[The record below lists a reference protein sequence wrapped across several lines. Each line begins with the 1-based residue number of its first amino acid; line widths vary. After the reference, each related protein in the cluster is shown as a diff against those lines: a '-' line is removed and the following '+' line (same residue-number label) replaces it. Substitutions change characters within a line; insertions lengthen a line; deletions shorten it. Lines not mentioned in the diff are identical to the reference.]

1 MRSFKH
7 ISFNDRLKIEVLR
20 KAGHTP
26 KEIAEILHFHIS
38 TIYRE
43 LKRGQFEA
51 LNSDLTTEIRYS
63 PDIAQEYMNG
73 VLSAKGA
80 DLKIGNEKEFAD
92 RIEEIIINEGYSP
105 AAALAKVKEEGID
118 FTVCVTTLYSYIDK
132 GIFYN
137 LTLKNLPEKRK
148 GEKKHKRK
156 TTQKRATKGESIEN
170 RPEEIDTRETFGH
183 WEMDTVVGA
192 RGVSKK
198 SLLVLTERKTRKE
211 IIFLLKEHT
220 AAAVVKALDRLER
233 KTGAAFR
240 KIFKTI
246 TVDNGSEFADW
257 QGMERSKRN
266 KKNRTKVYYCHP
278 YSSWERGSN
287 ENQNKLVRRHIPK
300 GVNFDDKTQ
309 GDIDNIAE
317 WINNYPRRLFEYQSA
332 EKLYNDELRKLQLKR
347 TSKEAAVFVRPFL
360 NTHNSISRA
369 GSGTNTH

>member
-1 MRSFKH
+1 VEREVSMRTFKH
-7 ISFNDRLKIEVLR
+7 FTFNDRLRLEVLK
-20 KAGHTP
+20 KAGHKP
-26 KEIAEILHFHIS
+26 KEIAEILHFHVS

-43 LKRGQFEA
+43 LKRGEFEA
-51 LNSDLTTEIRYS
+51 LNSDLTTETRYS

-73 VLSAKGA
+73 VLTAKGA

-92 RIEEIIINEGYSP
+92 RIEDIIINEGYSP
-105 AAALAKVKEEGID
+105 AAALAKVKAEGID

-132 GIFYN
+132 GVFLN
-137 LTLKNLPEKRK
+137 LTLKDLPEKRK
-148 GEKKHKRK
+148 GEKRTKRK

-170 RPEEIDTRETFGH
+170 RPEEIDTREKFGN

-220 AAAVVKALDRLER
+220 AAAVVKALDKLER
-233 KTGAAFR
+233 KMGAKFR
-240 KIFKTI
+240 EIFKTI

-257 QGMERSKRN
+257 EGMERSKRT
-266 KKNRTKVYYCHP
+266 KKKRTKIYYCHP

-309 GDIDNIAE
+309 GDVDNIAE
-317 WINNYPRRLFEYQSA
+317 WINNYPRRIHQYRTA
-332 EKLYNDELRKLQLKR
+332 EQLYNEELERM
-347 TSKEAAVFVRPFL
+347 AA
-360 NTHNSISRA
+360 
-369 GSGTNTH
+369 

>member
-1 MRSFKH
+1 MRTFKH
-7 ISFNDRLKIEVLR
+7 FTFNDRLRLEVLK
-20 KAGHTP
+20 KAGHKP
-26 KEIAEILHFHIS
+26 KEIAEILHFHVS

-43 LKRGQFEA
+43 LKRGEFEA
-51 LNSDLTTEIRYS
+51 LNSDLTTETRYS

-73 VLSAKGA
+73 VLIAKGA

-92 RIEEIIINEGYSP
+92 RIEDIIINEGYSP
-105 AAALAKVKEEGID
+105 AAALAKVKAEGID

-132 GIFYN
+132 GVFLN
-137 LTLKNLPEKRK
+137 LTLKDLPEKRK
-148 GEKKHKRK
+148 GEKRTKRK

-170 RPEEIDTRETFGH
+170 RPEEIDTREKFGN

-220 AAAVVKALDRLER
+220 AAAVVKALDKLER
-233 KTGAAFR
+233 KMGAKFR
-240 KIFKTI
+240 EIFKTI

-257 QGMERSKRN
+257 EGMERSKRT
-266 KKNRTKVYYCHP
+266 KKKRTKIYYCHP

-309 GDIDNIAE
+309 GDVDNIAE
-317 WINNYPRRLFEYQSA
+317 WINNYPRRIHQYRTA
-332 EKLYNDELRKLQLKR
+332 EQLYNEELERM
-347 TSKEAAVFVRPFL
+347 AA
-360 NTHNSISRA
+360 
-369 GSGTNTH
+369 

>member
-1 MRSFKH
+1 M
-7 ISFNDRLKIEVLR
+7 
-20 KAGHTP
+20 
-26 KEIAEILHFHIS
+26 
-38 TIYRE
+38 
-43 LKRGQFEA
+43 
-51 LNSDLTTEIRYS
+51 
-63 PDIAQEYMNG
+63 
-73 VLSAKGA
+73 
-80 DLKIGNEKEFAD
+80 
-92 RIEEIIINEGYSP
+92 
-105 AAALAKVKEEGID
+105 AKVKEEGID

-332 EKLYNDELRKLQLKR
+332 EKLYNDELKKI
-347 TSKEAAVFVRPFL
+347 AA
-360 NTHNSISRA
+360 
-369 GSGTNTH
+369 

>member
-1 MRSFKH
+1 MRTFKH
-7 ISFNDRLKIEVLR
+7 FTFNDRLRLEVLK
-20 KAGHTP
+20 KAGHKP
-26 KEIAEILHFHIS
+26 KEIAEILHFHVS

-43 LKRGQFEA
+43 LKRGEFEA
-51 LNSDLTTEIRYS
+51 LNSDLTTETRYS

-73 VLSAKGA
+73 VLTAKGA

-92 RIEEIIINEGYSP
+92 RIEDIIINEGYSP
-105 AAALAKVKEEGID
+105 AAALAKVKAEGID

-132 GIFYN
+132 GVFLN
-137 LTLKNLPEKRK
+137 LTLKDLPEKRK
-148 GEKKHKRK
+148 GEKRTKRK

-170 RPEEIDTRETFGH
+170 RPEEIDTREKFGN

-220 AAAVVKALDRLER
+220 AAAVVKALDKLER
-233 KTGAAFR
+233 KMGAKFR
-240 KIFKTI
+240 ENFKTI

-257 QGMERSKRN
+257 EGMERSKRT
-266 KKNRTKVYYCHP
+266 KKKRTKIYYCHP

-309 GDIDNIAE
+309 GDVDNIAE
-317 WINNYPRRLFEYQSA
+317 WINNYPRRIHQYRTA
-332 EKLYNDELRKLQLKR
+332 EQLYNEELERM
-347 TSKEAAVFVRPFL
+347 AA
-360 NTHNSISRA
+360 
-369 GSGTNTH
+369 

>member
-1 MRSFKH
+1 MRTFKH
-7 ISFNDRLKIEVLR
+7 FTFNDRLRLEVLK
-20 KAGHTP
+20 KAGHKP
-26 KEIAEILHFHIS
+26 KEIAEILHFHVS

-43 LKRGQFEA
+43 LKRGEFEA
-51 LNSDLTTEIRYS
+51 LNSDLTTETRYS

-73 VLSAKGA
+73 VLTAKGA

-92 RIEEIIINEGYSP
+92 RIEDIIINEGYSP
-105 AAALAKVKEEGID
+105 AAALAKVKAEGID

-132 GIFYN
+132 GVFLN
-137 LTLKNLPEKRK
+137 LTLKDLPEKRK
-148 GEKKHKRK
+148 GEKRTKRK

-170 RPEEIDTRETFGH
+170 RPEEIDTREKFGN

-220 AAAVVKALDRLER
+220 AAAVVKALDKLER
-233 KTGAAFR
+233 KMGAKFR
-240 KIFKTI
+240 EIFKTI
-246 TVDNGSEFADW
+246 TVDNGSEFADGE
-257 QGMERSKRN
+257 GMERSKRT
-266 KKNRTKVYYCHP
+266 KKKRTKIYYCHP

-309 GDIDNIAE
+309 GDVDNIAE
-317 WINNYPRRLFEYQSA
+317 WINNYPRRIHQYRTA
-332 EKLYNDELRKLQLKR
+332 EQLYNEELERM
-347 TSKEAAVFVRPFL
+347 AA
-360 NTHNSISRA
+360 
-369 GSGTNTH
+369 

>member
-1 MRSFKH
+1 MRTFKH
-7 ISFNDRLKIEVLR
+7 FTFNDRLRLEVLK
-20 KAGHTP
+20 KAGHKP
-26 KEIAEILHFHIS
+26 KEIAEILHFHVS

-43 LKRGQFEA
+43 LKRGEFEA
-51 LNSDLTTEIRYS
+51 LNSDLTTETRYS

-73 VLSAKGA
+73 VLTAKGA

-92 RIEEIIINEGYSP
+92 RIEDIIINEGYSP
-105 AAALAKVKEEGID
+105 AAALAKVKAEGID

-132 GIFYN
+132 GVFLN
-137 LTLKNLPEKRK
+137 LTIKDLPEKRK
-148 GEKKHKRK
+148 GEKRTKRK

-170 RPEEIDTRETFGH
+170 RPEEIDTREKFGN

-220 AAAVVKALDRLER
+220 AAAVVKALDKLER
-233 KTGAAFR
+233 KMGAKFR
-240 KIFKTI
+240 EIFKTI

-257 QGMERSKRN
+257 EGMERSKRT
-266 KKNRTKVYYCHP
+266 KKKRTKIYYCHP

-309 GDIDNIAE
+309 GDVDNIAE
-317 WINNYPRRLFEYQSA
+317 WINNYPRRIHQYRTA
-332 EKLYNDELRKLQLKR
+332 EQLYNEELERM
-347 TSKEAAVFVRPFL
+347 AA
-360 NTHNSISRA
+360 
-369 GSGTNTH
+369 

>member
-1 MRSFKH
+1 MRTFKH
-7 ISFNDRLKIEVLR
+7 FTFNDRLRLEVLK
-20 KAGHTP
+20 KAGHKP
-26 KEIAEILHFHIS
+26 KEIAEILHFHVS

-43 LKRGQFEA
+43 LKRGEFEA
-51 LNSDLTTEIRYS
+51 LNSDLTTETRYS

-73 VLSAKGA
+73 VLTAKGA

-92 RIEEIIINEGYSP
+92 RIEDIIINEGYSP
-105 AAALAKVKEEGID
+105 AAALAKAKAEGID

-132 GIFYN
+132 GVFLN
-137 LTLKNLPEKRK
+137 LTLKDLPEKRK
-148 GEKKHKRK
+148 GEKRTKRK

-170 RPEEIDTRETFGH
+170 RPEEIDTREKFGN

-220 AAAVVKALDRLER
+220 AAAVVKALDKLER
-233 KTGAAFR
+233 KMGAKFR
-240 KIFKTI
+240 EIFKTI

-257 QGMERSKRN
+257 EGMERSKRT
-266 KKNRTKVYYCHP
+266 KKKRTKIYYCHP

-309 GDIDNIAE
+309 GDVDNIAE
-317 WINNYPRRLFEYQSA
+317 WINNYPRRIHQYRTA
-332 EKLYNDELRKLQLKR
+332 EQLYNEELERM
-347 TSKEAAVFVRPFL
+347 AA
-360 NTHNSISRA
+360 
-369 GSGTNTH
+369 

>member
-1 MRSFKH
+1 MEREVSMRTFKH
-7 ISFNDRLKIEVLR
+7 FTFNDRLRLEVLK
-20 KAGHTP
+20 KAGHKP
-26 KEIAEILHFHIS
+26 KEIAEILHFHVS

-43 LKRGQFEA
+43 LKRGEFEA
-51 LNSDLTTEIRYS
+51 LNSDLTTETRYS

-73 VLSAKGA
+73 VLTAKGA

-92 RIEEIIINEGYSP
+92 RIEDIIINEGYSP
-105 AAALAKVKEEGID
+105 AAALAKVKAEGID

-132 GIFYN
+132 GVFLN
-137 LTLKNLPEKRK
+137 LTLKDLPEKRK
-148 GEKKHKRK
+148 GEKRTKRK

-170 RPEEIDTRETFGH
+170 RPEEIDTREKFGN

-192 RGVSKK
+192 RGVSKN

-220 AAAVVKALDRLER
+220 AAAVVKALDKLER
-233 KTGAAFR
+233 KMGAKFR
-240 KIFKTI
+240 EIFKTI

-257 QGMERSKRN
+257 EGMERSKRT
-266 KKNRTKVYYCHP
+266 KKKRTKIYYCHP

-309 GDIDNIAE
+309 GDVDNIAE
-317 WINNYPRRLFEYQSA
+317 WINNYPRRIHQYRTA
-332 EKLYNDELRKLQLKR
+332 EQLYNEELERM
-347 TSKEAAVFVRPFL
+347 AA
-360 NTHNSISRA
+360 
-369 GSGTNTH
+369 

>member
-1 MRSFKH
+1 MRTFKH
-7 ISFNDRLKIEVLR
+7 FTFNDRLRLEVLK
-20 KAGHTP
+20 KAGHKP
-26 KEIAEILHFHIS
+26 KEIAEILHFHVS

-43 LKRGQFEA
+43 LKRGEFEA
-51 LNSDLTTEIRYS
+51 LNSDLTTETRYS

-73 VLSAKGA
+73 VLTAKGA

-92 RIEEIIINEGYSP
+92 RIEDIIINEGYSP
-105 AAALAKVKEEGID
+105 AAALAKVKAEEID

-132 GIFYN
+132 GVFLN
-137 LTLKNLPEKRK
+137 LTLKDLPEKRK
-148 GEKKHKRK
+148 GEKRTKRK

-170 RPEEIDTRETFGH
+170 RPEEIDTREKFGN

-220 AAAVVKALDRLER
+220 AAAVVKALDKLER
-233 KTGAAFR
+233 KMGAKFR
-240 KIFKTI
+240 EIFKTI

-257 QGMERSKRN
+257 EGMERSKRT
-266 KKNRTKVYYCHP
+266 KKKRTKIYYCHP

-309 GDIDNIAE
+309 GDVDNIAE
-317 WINNYPRRLFEYQSA
+317 WINNYPRRIHQYRTA
-332 EKLYNDELRKLQLKR
+332 EQLYNEELERM
-347 TSKEAAVFVRPFL
+347 AA
-360 NTHNSISRA
+360 
-369 GSGTNTH
+369 

>member
-1 MRSFKH
+1 MRTFKH
-7 ISFNDRLKIEVLR
+7 FTFNDRLRLEVLK
-20 KAGHTP
+20 KAGHKP
-26 KEIAEILHFHIS
+26 KEIAEILHFHVS

-43 LKRGQFEA
+43 LKRGEFEA
-51 LNSDLTTEIRYS
+51 LNSDLTTETRYS

-73 VLSAKGA
+73 VLTAKGA

-92 RIEEIIINEGYSP
+92 RIEDIIINEGYSP
-105 AAALAKVKEEGID
+105 AAALAKVKAEGID

-132 GIFYN
+132 GVFLN
-137 LTLKNLPEKRK
+137 LTLKDLPEKRK
-148 GEKKHKRK
+148 GEKRTKRK

-170 RPEEIDTRETFGH
+170 RPEEIDTREKFGN

-220 AAAVVKALDRLER
+220 AAAVVKALDKLER
-233 KTGAAFR
+233 KMGAKFR
-240 KIFKTI
+240 EIFKTI

-257 QGMERSKRN
+257 EGMERSKRT
-266 KKNRTKVYYCHP
+266 KKKRTKIYYCHP

-309 GDIDNIAE
+309 GDVDNIEE
-317 WINNYPRRLFEYQSA
+317 WINNYPRRIHQYRTA
-332 EKLYNDELRKLQLKR
+332 EQLYNEELERM
-347 TSKEAAVFVRPFL
+347 AA
-360 NTHNSISRA
+360 
-369 GSGTNTH
+369 

>member
-1 MRSFKH
+1 MRTFKH
-7 ISFNDRLKIEVLR
+7 FTFNDRLRLEVLK
-20 KAGHTP
+20 KAGHKP
-26 KEIAEILHFHIS
+26 KEIAEILHFHVS

-43 LKRGQFEA
+43 LKRGEFEA
-51 LNSDLTTEIRYS
+51 LNSDLTTETRYS

-73 VLSAKGA
+73 VLTAKGA

-92 RIEEIIINEGYSP
+92 RIEDIIINEGYSP
-105 AAALAKVKEEGID
+105 AAALAKVKAEGID

-132 GIFYN
+132 GVFLN
-137 LTLKNLPEKRK
+137 LTLKDLPEKRK
-148 GEKKHKRK
+148 GEKRTKRK

-170 RPEEIDTRETFGH
+170 RPEEIDTREKFGN

-220 AAAVVKALDRLER
+220 AAAVVKALDKLER
-233 KTGAAFR
+233 KMGAKFR
-240 KIFKTI
+240 EIFKTI

-257 QGMERSKRN
+257 EGMERSKRT
-266 KKNRTKVYYCHP
+266 KKKRTKIYYCHP

-309 GDIDNIAE
+309 GDVDNIAE
-317 WINNYPRRLFEYQSA
+317 WINNYPRRIHQYRTA
-332 EKLYNDELRKLQLKR
+332 EQLYNEELERMA
-347 TSKEAAVFVRPFL
+347 T
-360 NTHNSISRA
+360 
-369 GSGTNTH
+369 

>member
-1 MRSFKH
+1 MRKFKH
-7 ISFNDRLKIEVLR
+7 ISYNDRLKIEVLR
-20 KAGHTP
+20 KAGHKP

-43 LKRGQFEA
+43 LKRGEFEA
-51 LNSDLTTEIRYS
+51 LNSDLTKETRYS

-80 DLKIGNEKEFAD
+80 DLKIGSEKEFAD

-105 AAALAKVKEEGID
+105 AAALAKAKTEGIE
-118 FTVCVTTLYSYIDK
+118 FTVCITTLYSYIDK
-132 GIFYN
+132 GVFLN
-137 LTLKNLPEKRK
+137 LTLKDLPEKRK
-148 GEKKHKRK
+148 DKKRTKRT
-156 TTQKRATKGESIEN
+156 TTQKRASKGESIEN
-170 RPEEIDTRETFGH
+170 RPEEIDTREEFGH

-233 KTGAAFR
+233 QLGKKFR
-240 KIFKTI
+240 QIFRTI

-257 QGMERSKRN
+257 EGMERSKRA
-266 KKNRTKVYYCHP
+266 KKKRTKIYYCHP

-309 GDIDNIAE
+309 GDVDRIEE
-317 WINNYPRRLFEYQSA
+317 WINNYPRRLFEYKTA
-332 EKLYNDELRKLQLKR
+332 EQLYTEELKHI
-347 TSKEAAVFVRPFL
+347 AA
-360 NTHNSISRA
+360 
-369 GSGTNTH
+369 

>member
-1 MRSFKH
+1 MRTFKH
-7 ISFNDRLKIEVLR
+7 FTFNDRLRLEVLK
-20 KAGHTP
+20 KAGHKP
-26 KEIAEILHFHIS
+26 KEIAEILHFHVS

-43 LKRGQFEA
+43 LKRGEFEA
-51 LNSDLTTEIRYS
+51 LNSDLTTETRYS

-73 VLSAKGA
+73 VLTAKGA

-92 RIEEIIINEGYSP
+92 RIEDIIINEGYSP
-105 AAALAKVKEEGID
+105 AAALAKVKAEGID

-132 GIFYN
+132 GVFLN
-137 LTLKNLPEKRK
+137 LTLKDLPEKRK
-148 GEKKHKRK
+148 GEKRTKRK
-156 TTQKRATKGESIEN
+156 ITQKRATKGESIEN
-170 RPEEIDTRETFGH
+170 RPEEIDTREKFGN

-220 AAAVVKALDRLER
+220 AAAVVKALDKLER
-233 KTGAAFR
+233 KMGAKFR
-240 KIFKTI
+240 EIFKTI

-257 QGMERSKRN
+257 EGMERSKRT
-266 KKNRTKVYYCHP
+266 KKKRTKIYYCHP

-309 GDIDNIAE
+309 GDVDNIAE
-317 WINNYPRRLFEYQSA
+317 WINNYPRRIHQYRTA
-332 EKLYNDELRKLQLKR
+332 EQLYNEELERM
-347 TSKEAAVFVRPFL
+347 AA
-360 NTHNSISRA
+360 
-369 GSGTNTH
+369 

>member
-1 MRSFKH
+1 MRTFKQ
-7 ISFNDRLKIEVLR
+7 FTYNDRLRLEVLV
-20 KAGHTP
+20 KAKHKP

-51 LNSDLTTEIRYS
+51 LNPDLTKEMRYS
-63 PDIAQEYMNG
+63 PDIAQQHKEEI
-73 VLSAKGA
+73 LAIKGA
-80 DLKIGNEKEFAD
+80 DLKIGNEQAFAD

-105 AAALAKVKEEGID
+105 AAALAKVKAEGVD
-118 FTVCVTTLYSYIDK
+118 FSICVTTLYSYIDK
-132 GIFYN
+132 GIFRN

-156 TTQKRATKGESIEN
+156 TIQKRAAKGESIEN
-170 RPEEIDTRETFGH
+170 RPDAIDTREEFGH

-211 IIFLLKEHT
+211 IIFLLKAHT
-220 AAAVVKALDRLER
+220 SAAVVKALDRLER
-233 KTGAAFR
+233 KQGKKFR
-240 KIFKTI
+240 EIFKSI

-257 QGMERSKRN
+257 EGMERSRRS
-266 KKNRTKVYYCHP
+266 KKKRTKIYYCHP

-300 GVNFDDKTQ
+300 GVNFDNKTQ
-309 GDIDNIAE
+309 GDIDIIAE
-317 WINNYPRRLFEYQSA
+317 WINNYPRRLHEYRTA
-332 EKLYNDELRKLQLKR
+332 EELYNEEIKMI
-347 TSKEAAVFVRPFL
+347 AA
-360 NTHNSISRA
+360 
-369 GSGTNTH
+369 

>member
-1 MRSFKH
+1 MRTFKH
-7 ISFNDRLKIEVLR
+7 FTFNDRLRLEVLK
-20 KAGHTP
+20 KAGHKP
-26 KEIAEILHFHIS
+26 KEIAEILHFHVS

-43 LKRGQFEA
+43 LKRGEFEA
-51 LNSDLTTEIRYS
+51 LNSDLTTETRYS

-73 VLSAKGA
+73 VLTAKGA

-92 RIEEIIINEGYSP
+92 RIEDIIINEGYSP
-105 AAALAKVKEEGID
+105 AAALAKVKAEGID

-132 GIFYN
+132 GVFLN
-137 LTLKNLPEKRK
+137 LTLKDLPEKRK
-148 GEKKHKRK
+148 GEKRTKRK

-170 RPEEIDTRETFGH
+170 RPEEIDTREEFGN

-220 AAAVVKALDRLER
+220 AAAVVKALDKLER
-233 KTGAAFR
+233 KTGAKFR
-240 KIFKTI
+240 EIFKTI

-257 QGMERSKRN
+257 EGMEQSKHT
-266 KKNRTKVYYCHP
+266 KKKRTKIYYCHP

-309 GDIDNIAE
+309 GNIDDIAE
-317 WINNYPRRLFEYQSA
+317 WINNYPRRIFKYKTA
-332 EKLYNDELRKLQLKR
+332 EQLYNEELEKI
-347 TSKEAAVFVRPFL
+347 AA
-360 NTHNSISRA
+360 
-369 GSGTNTH
+369 